1 MNFETWLR
9 SDLTKPLK
17 VETLNG
23 VFFSADNAANIIGV
37 DVYDDGAAVNLSGS
51 CVGYAIRADGGTLP
65 ITGRVSGN
73 KASITLPASAYVIE
87 GPLDIVIKVVSG
99 SVKTTVGACRG
110 YVQRATTDTIIDP
123 GHVIPSLEELLAL
136 IEPMEEA
143 TDAANAAAASANN
156 AASNANSKATAANTA
171 ATNANEKATIAN
183 TAATNAN
190 AARDN
195 ANTAAAAANAAAAA
209 APTQITNQ
217 ATTYQNST
225 SGTVIPTGTW
235 QTTQPDTPQ
244 GQFLWIRTILTW
256 NNNQT
261 TTLYSVSRMGIDG
274 GGSVVSV
281 NGIRPDANGNV
292 SLPIDA
298 TPTQGSQNPVTSGG
312 TYAAL
317 ADKQDALTF
326 DSSPTSGSTNP
337 VTSGGVYTAL
347 SGKQNTLTFDTTP
360 TSGSGNP
367 VTSGGVYNAEQ
378 SVRNTIA
385 IVATGT
391 TAPQAITS
399 GQYVIWN
406 GSLYTAT
413 ANIPSGGTLST
424 SNLQAVENG
433 GVNALNSK
441 IIGRKPA
448 TLSRPITGGNRTT
461 DWTYTAPHDG
471 TLYLVFAGTVRSYC
485 TVKWNNA
492 DIGAV
497 AFVDSSN
504 NLVSACTMTVN
515 VKKNDTINVVGL
527 KTNCYLIASQ
537 TAFIA
542 NGVDV

>member
-1 MNFETWLR
+1 MNFETWLQ

-17 VETLNG
+17 VQALHG
-23 VFFSADNAANIIGV
+23 VFFSADNAANLIGV
-37 DVYDDGAAVNLSGS
+37 EVYNNGTAAALSGT
-51 CVGYAIRADGGTLP
+51 CIGYAIRADGGTLP
-65 ITGRVSGN
+65 ITGTVSGN
-73 KASITLPASAYVIE
+73 KASIILPTSAYVIE

-171 ATNANEKATIAN
+171 ATNANEKATLAN

-274 GGSVVSV
+274 SGSVVSV
-281 NGIRPDANGNV
+281 NGISPDANGNV
-292 SLPIDA
+292 ALPIDTA
-298 TPTQGSQNPVTSGG
+298 PTQGSQNPVTSGG

-337 VTSGGVYTAL
+337 VTSGGI
-347 SGKQNTLTFDTTP
+347 
-360 TSGSGNP
+360 
-367 VTSGGVYNAEQ
+367 YNAEQ
-378 SVRNTIA
+378 SVRNTVS
-385 IVATGT
+385 IVATGN
-391 TAPQAITS
+391 TAPKAITA
-399 GQYVIWN
+399 GEFVQWQ
-406 GSLYTAT
+406 GALYTAT
-413 ANIPSGGTLST
+413 ANIASGATLST
-424 SNLQAVENG
+424 SNLQAVANG
-433 GVNALNSK
+433 GLNALKSSVD
-441 IIGRKPA
+441 
-448 TLSRPITGGNRTT
+448 TLNGDLTNKNTFNLINLRTSGAYSDAVLYSALKNDSRILPGMLCAYKGLFAGGLRFGLCLL
-461 DWTYTAPHDG
+461 YEG
-471 TLYLVFAGTVRSYC
+471 TKEYGFILVFHYNSAPRYLGVNEATTTLRS
-485 TVKWNNA
+485 W
-492 DIGAV
+492 
-497 AFVDSSN
+497 
-504 NLVSACTMTVN
+504 
-515 VKKNDTINVVGL
+515 
-527 KTNCYLIASQ
+527 ASP
-537 TAFIA
+537 
-542 NGVDV
+542 